1 MVAGF
6 SLLLYVRPAID
17 ARCFGAIFMPE
28 AIQHLAMRQIV
39 KRFPGVLACDRIS
52 IELRA
57 GEILAILGENGAGK
71 TTLMNVLYGL
81 YHPDEGQ
88 ILIDG
93 RKVTIDTPRQAC
105 DLGIGMVHQHF
116 MLVPNLT
123 VVENV
128 ALGLYNTTF
137 FKLDLDSVRQ
147 KILDV
152 SQKYGLAVKPDA
164 YIWQLSVGE
173 QQRVEL
179 IKVLCLGA
187 NLLVLDEPTAA
198 LTPQETDELIALLKE
213 MAQQGCSIIF
223 ISHKLNEV
231 KALSSHVCVLRN
243 GQLVYNG
250 TTSEHSVEALAEK
263 MAGREVKLPVSR
275 ERDLY
280 GIVMLS
286 LQDVWAKGEQGTYA
300 LQGVSLSVRAGEILG
315 IAGVSG
321 NGQKELADVINGLR
335 HVDKGHI
342 FVEETEITNWSPQ
355 QIIDQDLGYIPE
367 DRLHEG
373 TIPSFSIRENMIMKD
388 YAKPPMTRRGF
399 LHQKT
404 ISRHT
409 LDLVKKFQIKCPGI
423 TASCASLSGGN
434 IQKVIL
440 ARELTRNPKVLIA
453 AYPTRGLDMG
463 AAEYV
468 HYQLLDAREE
478 DKAVLVISEELDELL
493 NICDRIAVIYEGKIL
508 KILPRKE
515 ANKST
520 LGLLMAGVIG

>member
-1 MVAGF
+1 
-6 SLLLYVRPAID
+6 
-17 ARCFGAIFMPE
+17 MPE
-28 AIQHLAMRQIV
+28 AIQHLAMQNIV

-81 YHPDEGQ
+81 YHPDAGQ
-88 ILIDG
+88 ILVNG
-93 RKVTIDTPRQAC
+93 REVKIDTPRQAC
-105 DLGIGMVHQHF
+105 KLGIGMVHQHF

-123 VVENV
+123 VVENI
-128 ALGLYNTTF
+128 ALGLYNSSVF
-137 FKLDLDSVRQ
+137 HLDLNAARQ

-152 SQKYGLAVKPDA
+152 SRKYRLAVKPDA
-164 YIWQLSVGE
+164 YVWQLSVGE

-198 LTPQETDELIALLKE
+198 LTPQETNELIALLKE
-213 MAQQGCSIIF
+213 MARQGCSIIF

-231 KALSSHVCVLRN
+231 KALSSHICVLRN

-250 TTSEHSVEALAEK
+250 TTSEHSVETLAEK
-263 MAGREVKLPVSR
+263 MAGREVKLPVSQEK
-275 ERDLY
+275 ERY
-280 GIVMLS
+280 GNEMLS
-286 LQDVWAKGEQGTYA
+286 IEDVWAKGGQGTYA
-300 LQGVSLSVRAGEILG
+300 LQGLSLSVRAGEILG

-335 HVDKGHI
+335 HVEKGRI
-342 FVEETEITNWSPQ
+342 LVEGTDITNCTPQ
-355 QIIDQDLGYIPE
+355 QVINQDVGYVPE
-367 DRLHEG
+367 DRMHEG
-373 TIPSFSIRENMIMKD
+373 TIPSFSVRENLIMKD
-388 YAKPPMTRRGF
+388 YARPPITRNGF
-399 LHQKT
+399 LQQGT
-404 ISRHT
+404 ISRNAE
-409 LDLVKKFQIKCPGI
+409 DLVEKYQIKCPGI
-423 TASCASLSGGN
+423 QTSCASLSGGN

-440 ARELTRNPKVLIA
+440 ARELTRNPRVLIA

-468 HYQLLDAREE
+468 HYRLLDARE
-478 DKAVLVISEELDELL
+478 DNKAVLVISEELDELL

-508 KILPRKE
+508 QILPRNE
-515 ANKST
+515 ADKSS
-520 LGLLMAGVIG
+520 LGLLMAGVTE

>member
-1 MVAGF
+1 
-6 SLLLYVRPAID
+6 
-17 ARCFGAIFMPE
+17 MPE
-28 AIQHLAMRQIV
+28 AIQHLAMQHIV

-52 IELRA
+52 IELRS

-71 TTLMNVLYGL
+71 TTLMNILYGL

-88 ILIDG
+88 ILING
-93 RKVTIDTPRQAC
+93 RDVKIETPRHAC
-105 DLGIGMVHQHF
+105 ELGIGMVHQHF

-123 VVENV
+123 VEENV
-128 ALGLYNTTF
+128 ALGLYNTAF
-137 FKLDLDSVRQ
+137 FHLDLAKVRK

-179 IKVLCLGA
+179 IKALCLGA

-213 MAQQGCSIIF
+213 MARQGCSIIF

-231 KALSSHVCVLRN
+231 KALSSHICVLRN
-243 GQLVYNG
+243 GKLVYNG
-250 TTSEHSVEALAEK
+250 YTSEHSVETLAEK

-275 ERDLY
+275 EKDAY
-280 GIVMLS
+280 GDEMLS
-286 LQDVWAKGEQGTYA
+286 LQDVWAKGDQGTYA
-300 LQGVSLSVRAGEILG
+300 LQGLSLSVRAGEILG

-335 HVDKGHI
+335 HVEKGRI
-342 FVEETEITNWSPQ
+342 FLEKAEITNLTPQ
-355 QIIDQDLGYIPE
+355 QIINQDVGYIPE

-373 TIPSFSIRENMIMKD
+373 TVPSFSISENMIMKD
-388 YAKPPMTRRGF
+388 YDRPPMTRSGF
-399 LHQKT
+399 LRQKT
-404 ISRHT
+404 ISQYAQE
-409 LDLVKKFQIKCPGI
+409 LVKKFQVKCPGI
-423 TASCASLSGGN
+423 YSSCASLSGGN

-440 ARELTRNPKVLIA
+440 ARELTRNPKILVA
-453 AYPTRGLDMG
+453 AYPTRGLDIG
-463 AAEYV
+463 ATEYV
-468 HYQLLDAREE
+468 HYRLLEAREAN
-478 DKAVLVISEELDELL
+478 KAVLVISEELDELL

-508 KILPRKE
+508 KILAKHE
-515 ANKST
+515 ANKSS
-520 LGLLMAGVIG
+520 LGLLMAGVTG